1 MEPGRL
7 VQELTGGKTC
17 LDRRLKG
24 LSNEEL
30 RDEVA
35 ALQDWREKAAGRF
48 KTLEKRA
55 AWAFLGIAPGSS
67 SQDEIKKAF
76 KRKALE
82 LHPDKGGDAERFQ
95 LLQEMKELIIV
106 PTAKELEE
114 KEKENKEKDE
124 EVEKVREKEK
134 ER

>member
-1 MEPGRL
+1 MGD
-7 VQELTGGKTC
+7 Q
-17 LDRRLKG
+17 RLKA

-35 ALQDWREKAAGRF
+35 ALQDWREKATGRF

-67 SQDEIKKAF
+67 SQEEVKKAF

-82 LHPDKGGDAERFQ
+82 LHPDKGGDAQRFQ
-95 LLQEMKELIIV
+95 LLQEMKELII
-106 PTAKELEE
+106 PTPSERDLASETA
-114 KEKENKEKDE
+114 EKDPNAE
-124 EVEKVREKEK
+124 
-134 ER
+134 